1 MELGLNFCFTQSGT
15 PAKHSRSL
23 RGRALV
29 SFSLHLS
36 NLGNSFSLFPTVLLA
51 KFTNTIALTYGLL
64 LAPLTSSLAHL
75 CLHLSVAKK
84 SLFSSK
90 FFLTGSNCHGWPTT
104 GLCNWAN
111 LFWGKQLK
119 SGNRSASRANNP
131 KNSSRLAQKKDE
143 LQRQKFS
150 RKKHFFTPRRKRNW
164 PQAAEH
170 NKHARTHEHEK
181 RTRERRHAGK
191 PRSTNFSGLVFGATT
206 TTTFFLVLQQ
216 KARALERDGCVL

>member
-84 SLFSSK
+84 AFFRPNFSSRGQIAMGGRPRDCA
-90 FFLTGSNCHGWPTT
+90 TGQTYFG
-104 GLCNWAN
+104 A
-111 LFWGKQLK
+111 
-119 SGNRSASRANNP
+119 
-131 KNSSRLAQKKDE
+131 NSSNLATVQLLVQTIRKILPD
-143 LQRQKFS
+143 L
-150 RKKHFFTPRRKRNW
+150 RKKRTNCSGKNFRGKNTFSLRDGNGTGRRRRNTT
-164 PQAAEH
+164 
-170 NKHARTHEHEK
+170 NTHARTNTK
-181 RTRERRHAGK
+181 RE
-191 PRSTNFSGLVFGATT
+191 PESGVTP
-206 TTTFFLVLQQ
+206 
-216 KARALERDGCVL
+216 ENRDQLIFRD

>member
-1 MELGLNFCFTQSGT
+1 MELGLNFCFSQSGT

-51 KFTNTIALTYGLL
+51 KLTNTIALTYGLL

-150 RKKHFFTPRRKRNW
+150 RKNTFSLRDGNGTGRRRRNTT
-164 PQAAEH
+164 
-170 NKHARTHEHEK
+170 NTHARTNTK
-181 RTRERRHAGK
+181 RE
-191 PRSTNFSGLVFGATT
+191 PESGVTP
-206 TTTFFLVLQQ
+206 
-216 KARALERDGCVL
+216 ENRDQLIFRD